1 MNWQTAPAAER
12 ALYEAYAAATGIA
25 VGWSYQRGMDVR
37 DLVERGITPEDVR
50 AVLGFVKAKMRRG
63 DSGFGETSLLWSNA
77 MKPDAMEERAHLVRQ
92 RAARLRGAAPK
103 PPVARTDSTGT
114 TTLDQAPAREPVEG
128 RKLLANVLRDIAD
141 QAEGQR

>member
-1 MNWQTAPAAER
+1 MNWQSSPAAER

-37 DLVERGITPEDVR
+37 ELVERGITPEDVK

-77 MKPDAMEERAHLVRQ
+77 MRPDAMEERAHLVRQ
-92 RAARLRGAAPK
+92 RAARLRGAGPK
-103 PPVARTDSTGT
+103 PPMARTDSTGV
-114 TTLDQAPAREPVEG
+114 TTLDQAPLRAPQPG
-128 RKLLANVLRDIAD
+128 GKLLADVLRDIAD
-141 QAEGQR
+141 KAEGNR